1 MKRMEITI
9 RPENLE
15 TVKEILAKSGC
26 SGMTLFSAMGAG
38 NQKGDASEVTIFQ
51 GGEFRINLLPKIHI
65 VVYVKAAAVEE
76 VLRQIH
82 ERLSSGR
89 VGDGKVAVSDLD
101 TVMRIRTG
109 ERGEKAL

>member
-1 MKRMEITI
+1 MKKMEITI

-15 TVKEILAKSGC
+15 KVKEILAKSGC

-38 NQKGDASEVTIFQ
+38 NQKGDASEVTISK

-65 VVYVKAAAVEE
+65 VVYVKDESIEE
-76 VLRQIH
+76 VLLLIH
-82 ERLSSGR
+82 EQLSSGQ
-89 VGDGKVAVSDLD
+89 VGDGKVAVSDLE